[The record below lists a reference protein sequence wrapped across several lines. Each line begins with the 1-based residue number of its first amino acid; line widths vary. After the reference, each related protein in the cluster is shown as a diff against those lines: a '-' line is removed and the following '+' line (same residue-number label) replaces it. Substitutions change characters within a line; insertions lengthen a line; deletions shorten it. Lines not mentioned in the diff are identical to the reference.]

1 MSLWEPFSAGAR
13 RAVVRSQEV
22 AQMFGAHFIGTE
34 HMIFALAEGDDPVGE
49 ALAKSVDREALRE
62 RLGTVSQAPV
72 VEMVFTPGAKR
83 AIELAFENARRLN
96 HDYIGTAHMALG
108 ILGSPEP
115 PPLTAGHDVAALRSE
130 LDRAAAHDQS
140 TAGKQEWKQVEG
152 GEAHLV
158 ADAITAA
165 LRFRPEFDKA
175 GTRISV
181 TVAVPGEPER
191 TWSWL
196 KEDA

>member
-1 MSLWEPFSAGAR
+1 MSLWEPFSARAR

-62 RLGTVSQAPV
+62 RLGNVSQAPV

-115 PPLTAGHDVAALRSE
+115 PPLTAGHDAAALRSE
-130 LDRAAAHDQS
+130 LDRAAARDDS
-140 TAGKQEWKQVEG
+140 TARKQEWKQVEG

-158 ADAITAA
+158 ADAIAAA
-165 LRFRPEFDKA
+165 LRFRREIDKV

>member
-1 MSLWEPFSAGAR
+1 VSLWEPFSARAR

-62 RLGTVSQAPV
+62 RLGNVSQAPV

-108 ILGSPEP
+108 ILASPEP
-115 PPLTAGHDVAALRSE
+115 PPLMAGHDAAALRSE

-140 TAGKQEWKQVEG
+140 TARKQAWKQIEG
-152 GEAHLV
+152 GDAHLV

-165 LRFRPEFDKA
+165 LRFRPELDKA